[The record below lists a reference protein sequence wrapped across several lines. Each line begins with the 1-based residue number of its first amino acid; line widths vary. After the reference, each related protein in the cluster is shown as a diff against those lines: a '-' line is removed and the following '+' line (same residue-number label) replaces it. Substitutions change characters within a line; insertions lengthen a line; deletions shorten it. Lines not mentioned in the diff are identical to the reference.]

1 MTSNGSSITEVGTI
15 ENNTSDAI
23 FDSLIQVDLDTY
35 ALAYAGLNSG
45 GFIKTFSFQLDGT
58 LPVELNSFELI

>member
-1 MTSNGSSITEVGTI
+1 MTSNGSSTTEVATI
-15 ENNTSDAI
+15 EHNTSDTI

-45 GFIKTFSFQLDGT
+45 GFIKTFSFQLDET
-58 LPVELNSFELI
+58 LPVKLTSYELL